1 MSERIPD
8 IDDHHKNDGYE
19 ILEQSVIAKL
29 ASIGDAP
36 LFTTDASDLWAAYL
50 EGIPEADRQHYNCHA
65 CQAFIER
72 YGGHV
77 SISESGEAVPA
88 MWAESVPEKFQD
100 GIAAIWRAIKKAKVT
115 GVFLS
120 KDKILGTPITGQ
132 WTHLGAINARPFQ
145 SSLHSASEKMAEKK
159 ADFILLKTSM
169 TEYPIAAIDH
179 ALLLLKSDALYRSE
193 KVLGIAEWFKALL
206 VATSSQKNG
215 KLRDNLIWRAVALA
229 PPGYCHVKNTM
240 IGTLL
245 DDIVSGMG
253 FDQASS
259 RFATKMH
266 PLQYQRPQAAPS
278 AGNIARAEKLV
289 ESLGIA
295 RSLVRRFARFDE
307 IQCLWKPQPVA
318 EEAAKEGVFSH
329 LTPKG
334 KSPMPAMNMPAISI
348 TWRKFAEEVLP
359 DAISIK
365 LLVKSYDNFT
375 AILTAE
381 HMDAHPILQWDS
393 IDHRNPCSW
402 YVYNGGSPASQWNLT
417 TGYQAV
423 TGICF
428 KPSMWQEG
436 NEHQG
441 KGLVFVLEG
450 AKDSKKNQGNALFP
464 ETLKADLREVR
475 SVIEAYS
482 HSAEILG
489 YEEASAC
496 GLAWGGKNE
505 EVTIK
510 VTTRLGTA
518 AYRLDRWD

>member
-1 MSERIPD
+1 MSERISE

-19 ILEQSVIAKL
+19 ILERSVIAKL
-29 ASIGDAP
+29 ASIGDVP
-36 LFTTDASDLWAAYL
+36 LFTTDASNLWNCYL
-50 EGIPEADRQHYNCHA
+50 GGIPEASRQHYNCHA

-72 YGGHV
+72 YGGLAA
-77 SISESGEAVPA
+77 ITENGEVEPV
-88 MWAESVPEKFQD
+88 MWAEYVPTLFQKS
-100 GIAAIWRAIKKAKVT
+100 ISSMRYAIKKAKVT

-120 KDKILGTPITGQ
+120 KDKVLGTPQTGQ
-132 WTHLGAINARPFQ
+132 WTHLSAVNAMPYQ
-145 SSLHSASEKMAEKK
+145 SSLRAASEKMAEKK
-159 ADFILLKTSM
+159 ADFILLKTSVS
-169 TEYPIAAIDH
+169 EYPIAAIDQ

-193 KVLGIAEWFKALL
+193 KVLGIAEWFKALHD
-206 VATSSQKNG
+206 ATSCQKNS

-253 FDQASS
+253 FDQASQ
-259 RFATKMH
+259 RFAAKMH

-278 AGNIARAEKLV
+278 AGNIERAEKLV

-307 IQCLWKPQPVA
+307 IQCVWKPQAAP
-318 EEAAKEGVFSH
+318 EEAAKGRVFSH

-334 KSPMPAMNMPAISI
+334 KSHMPDMDVPPISI
-348 TWRKFAEEVLP
+348 TWRKFSEEVLP
-359 DAISIK
+359 DVISMS
-365 LLVKSYDNFT
+365 LMVKCRDNFT

-381 HMDAHPILQWDS
+381 HMDAPPILQWDL
-393 IDHRNPCSW
+393 IEHRNPCSW
-402 YVYNGGSPASQWNLT
+402 YVYHGGSPASQWGLV
-417 TGYQAV
+417 TGYQKV
-423 TGICF
+423 TAICY
-428 KPSMWQEG
+428 KPSMWHEG
-436 NEHQG
+436 YEHQG
-441 KGLVFVLEG
+441 KGLVFVLNG

-482 HSAEILG
+482 KSAEILG

-496 GLAWGGKNE
+496 GLAWGGKGG
-505 EVTIK
+505 EVVVR
-510 VTTRLGTA
+510 VTTSLGTA
-518 AYRLDRWD
+518 TYKLDRWD

>member
-1 MSERIPD
+1 MSNRIPD

-19 ILEQSVIAKL
+19 ILEQSVIAKMT
-29 ASIGDAP
+29 SIGDAP

-50 EGIPEADRQHYNCHA
+50 EGIPEDARQHYNCHA

-72 YGGHV
+72 YGGLV
-77 SISESGEAVPA
+77 VIDEKGETHSAIWNNNCPA
-88 MWAESVPEKFQD
+88 MFQSSVL
-100 GIAAIWRAIKKAKVT
+100 GLINSVMKAKVT

-120 KDKILGTPITGQ
+120 KDKVLGTPTTGQ
-132 WTHLGAINARPFQ
+132 WTHLSAINARPFQ
-145 SSLHSASEKMAEKK
+145 SSLHSASEKIAEKK
-159 ADFILLKTSM
+159 ADFILLKTST
-169 TEYPIAAIDH
+169 TEYPMAAIDQ

-206 VATSSQKNG
+206 VATSNQKNC

-229 PPGYCHVKNTM
+229 PPGYCHLTNTV

-253 FDQASS
+253 FDQASA
-259 RFATKMH
+259 RFAAKMH

-278 AGNIARAEKLV
+278 AGNIERAEKLV

-307 IQCLWKPQPVA
+307 IQCIWKPRA
-318 EEAAKEGVFSH
+318 ALEEAAKGGVFSH

-334 KSPMPAMNMPAISI
+334 KSHMPEMDMPPISI
-348 TWRKFAEEVLP
+348 TWRKFSEEVLP
-359 DAISIK
+359 EAISIR

-381 HMDAHPILQWDS
+381 HMDAPPVLQWDS
-393 IDHRNPCSW
+393 MEKRNPCSW
-402 YVYNGGSPASQWNLT
+402 YVYHGGSPASQWNLV
-417 TGYQAV
+417 TGYQKV

-428 KPSMWQEG
+428 KPSMWQDG
-436 NEHQG
+436 NEHHG

-450 AKDSKKNQGNALFP
+450 ARDSKKNQGNALFP

-482 HSAEILG
+482 KSAEILG
-489 YEEASAC
+489 YEEASVC
-496 GLAWGGKNE
+496 GLAWGGQKE
-505 EVTIK
+505 EAIVR
-510 VTTRLGTA
+510 VTTELGTA